1 MKSLWRVAAMMM
13 AAVWLMGASIARA
26 QGPEEAT
33 AETLRGVVHLPGGST
48 LECIVKLTPGQN
60 GQPAAGTIDIPMQ
73 GLSGS
78 VLHDVAI
85 GESGDMRFTL
95 KPDGAGEGSWARFV
109 CRRYGQH
116 GELIGQMKQ
125 GVNRLAVTFT
135 SETHRGGKA
144 PVALT
149 EPEAWRGVI
158 HLPGGQTLNILVD
171 LTPAR
176 DLPDGQSAAAAT
188 MSIPQQGLDKGVLHD
203 VAFDS
208 EQMRFVLRP
217 EGAPQPAWAQ
227 FMVVRSSSGET
238 GIGVIEQMGN
248 TLPVEMERIIEGKP
262 SRLSPQ
268 RPQTPKPPFPYTV
281 REVTFPNDAAGITLA
296 GTLTV
301 PEGDGPHPAVV
312 LISGSGPQDRNET
325 IFGHEPFW
333 VLADHLSRRGIAVL
347 RFDDRGVGDS
357 GGNPATATSVDFAG
371 DVVAGMA
378 FLKQQSGIDPRRI
391 GLIGHSEG
399 GIIAPMVAVEHPDDI
414 AFIVLLAGTGVPGR
428 DILILQSELMARA
441 TGMTDEQIAQTS
453 RQLPALLDLIVAD
466 APDEAIAASIRAM
479 AEEQA
484 RAANLDPASPEGVAA
499 IDGVVQQQT
508 LQLAS
513 PWMRWFVK
521 HDPRTVLK
529 RVRQPVLALN
539 GGLDMQVSAQQNLSA
554 IAGALKEGGNTDI
567 TVTEIVGLNHLFQT
581 ARTGSVAEY
590 AEIEE
595 TMSPLAL
602 DTIADWVRKRSGL
615 GE

>member
-1 MKSLWRVAAMMM
+1 MKSLWRVTVLVVAAM
-13 AAVWLMGASIARA
+13 WLAGARA
-26 QGPEEAT
+26 QGPAEAPT
-33 AETLRGVVHLPGGST
+33 ETLRGQVHLPGGST
-48 LECIVKLTPGQN
+48 LDCTIRLTPGQE
-60 GQPAAGTIDIPMQ
+60 GQPDAGVIDIPMQ

-78 VLHDVAI
+78 VLHDVVVSDI
-85 GESGDMRFTL
+85 GDVRFTL
-95 KPDGAGEGSWARFV
+95 KPDGAGEGAWARFV
-109 CRRYGQH
+109 CRRYGLH
-116 GELIGQMKQ
+116 GEMIGQMKQ
-125 GVNRLAVTFT
+125 GINRLAVTLT
-135 SETHRGGKA
+135 SETHRGGKP
-144 PVALT
+144 PVALA

-158 HLPGGQTLNILVD
+158 HLPGSQSLEFLVD
-171 LTPAR
+171 FTPAR
-176 DLPDGQSAAAAT
+176 DLPEGQSAAAAT
-188 MSIPQQGLDKGVLHD
+188 MSIPQQGLEKGDLHD

-208 EQMRFVLRP
+208 ETMRFALRP

-227 FMVVRSSSGET
+227 FMAVRSTNGET
-238 GIGVIEQMGN
+238 AIGVIQQMGN
-248 TLPVEMERIIEGKP
+248 TLPVEMERIIEGRA

-268 RPQTPKPPFPYTV
+268 RPQTPKPPFPYAV
-281 REVTFPNDAAGITLA
+281 RDVTYPNEAAGITLA

-312 LISGSGPQDRNET
+312 LISGSGQQDRNEA
-325 IFGHEPFW
+325 IFGHEPFR

-347 RFDDRGVGDS
+347 RFDDRGVGGS

-371 DVVAGMA
+371 DVVAGIA
-378 FLKQQSGIDPRRI
+378 FLKQQPGIDPGRI

-399 GIIAPMVAVEHPDDI
+399 GIIAPMVAVEHPDDV
-414 AFIVLLAGTGVPGR
+414 AFIVLLAGTGLPGR
-428 DILILQSELMARA
+428 EILILQSELMGRA
-441 TGMTDEQIAQTS
+441 TGMNKEQIAQTG
-453 RQLPALLDLIVAD
+453 RLLPALLDLIVAD

-484 RAANLDPASPEGVAA
+484 RAADLDPASPEGVAA

-513 PWMRWFVK
+513 PWMRWFIK
-521 HDPRTVLK
+521 HDPRPVLK

-539 GGLDMQVSAQQNLSA
+539 GGLDMQVAAAANLSA

-581 ARTGSVAEY
+581 ARTGGVAEY

-602 DTIADWVRKRSGL
+602 DTIAEWVRKRSGL
-615 GE
+615 VGE

>member
-1 MKSLWRVAAMMM
+1 MKSLWRVMVLVTAAM
-13 AAVWLMGASIARA
+13 WLMDARA
-26 QGPEEAT
+26 QGPADAST
-33 AETLRGVVHLPGGST
+33 ETLRGQVHLPGGAT
-48 LECIVKLTPGQN
+48 LECTVRLTPGQE
-60 GQPAAGTIDIPMQ
+60 GRPDAGEIDIPMQ

-78 VLHDVAI
+78 VLHDVAT
-85 GESGDMRFTL
+85 GDGGDLRFTL
-95 KPDGAGEGSWARFV
+95 KPDGAGEASWARFV

-116 GELIGQMKQ
+116 GEVVGQMKQ
-125 GVNRLAVTFT
+125 GLNRLAVTFT
-135 SETHRGGKA
+135 SESHRGGN
-144 PVALT
+144 PPLALT
-149 EPEAWRGVI
+149 EAEAWRGVI
-158 HLPGGQTLNILVD
+158 HLPGGQTLEFQVNF
-171 LTPAR
+171 TPAR
-176 DLPDGQSAAAAT
+176 DLAEGQSAAAAT
-188 MSIPQQGLDKGVLHD
+188 MSIPKQGLENGALHD

-208 EQMRFVLRP
+208 SVMRFALRP

-227 FMVVRSSSGET
+227 FMVVRSPNGET
-238 GIGVIEQMGN
+238 GMGVIEQMGN
-248 TLPVEMERIIEGKP
+248 TLPVEMERIIEGRP

-268 RPQTPKPPFPYTV
+268 RPQTPKPPFPYAA
-281 REVTFPNDAAGITLA
+281 REVTYPNDEAGITLA

-325 IFGHEPFW
+325 IFGHEPFR

-347 RFDDRGVGDS
+347 RFDDRGVGGS
-357 GGNPATATSVDFAG
+357 GGSPATATSVDFAG
-371 DVVAGMA
+371 DVVAGIE
-378 FLKQQSGIDPRRI
+378 FLKKQPGIDPRRI

-399 GIIAPMVAVEHPDDI
+399 GIIAPMVAVKHPEDV

-428 DILILQSELMARA
+428 DVLILQSELMARA
-441 TGMTDEQIAQTS
+441 TGMTEEQIAQTS
-453 RQLPALLDLIVAD
+453 RQLPGLLDQIVAD

-484 RAANLDPASPEGVAA
+484 RAADLDPASPEGVAA

-529 RVRQPVLALN
+529 QVRQPVLALS
-539 GGLDMQVSAQQNLSA
+539 GGLDMQVSAEQNLSA
-554 IAGALKEGGNTDI
+554 IAGALREGGNADF

-602 DTIADWVRKRSGL
+602 DTITNWVRKRSGL